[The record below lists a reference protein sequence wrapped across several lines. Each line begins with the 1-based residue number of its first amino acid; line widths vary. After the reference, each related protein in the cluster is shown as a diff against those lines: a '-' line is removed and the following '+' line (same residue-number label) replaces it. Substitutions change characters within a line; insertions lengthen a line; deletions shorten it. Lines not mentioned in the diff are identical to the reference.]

1 MLRQIDHFFLQ
12 KDEPVK
18 GYLFFLRSYILA
30 FDDRVS
36 ESWKYKMPFYCYN
49 GKMFCYLWVNK
60 KAGWPYI
67 GFVDG
72 NNMEHPSLIAEKR
85 ARMKI
90 LPLNPFHDVPLETVN
105 ELLLASI
112 LLIKQRS
119 G

>member
-1 MLRQIDHFFLQ
+1 MLREIDLFFLQ
-12 KDEPVK
+12 KHEPLK
-18 GYLFFLRSYILA
+18 GYLLFLRNYILA
-30 FDDRVS
+30 FDDHIS

-60 KAGWPYI
+60 KTSWPYI

-72 NNMEHPSLIAEKR
+72 NKMEHLSLLTEKR

-90 LPLNPFHDVPLETVN
+90 LVLNPLEDVPLEIVR
-105 ELLLASI
+105 ELLSAALP
-112 LLIKQRS
+112 LIKKRL